1 MDIFYGVMKMED
13 SDENLE
19 YITELLMKVMR
30 AEAKADLFQR
40 CYIQYELYIVSLIK
54 LNLHV
59 LNCRQVLTLLTDCT
73 IHTSRDQCMV
83 TEEDDES

>member
-1 MDIFYGVMKMED
+1 
-13 SDENLE
+13 
-19 YITELLMKVMR
+19 MR
-30 AEAKADLFQR
+30 AEAKAVQDAKGDLFQR
-40 CYIQYELYIVSLIK
+40 CYIQYELYIVSLIE

-83 TEEDDES
+83 NHETVYPQ